1 MTFEMRERLCGA
13 CFVRL
18 PYFTGAG
25 DRKEAAMA
33 DRMNAF
39 YESLYDAAVQY
50 VQSGDFPAGGRYRA
64 MGECRECGAGQGE
77 KESGE
82 RGAEYAVRVRLTL
95 KMRGR
100 IAAEKVLEHYW
111 QGGVIASGG
120 ARRQAKNRRDKD
132 GKIT

>member
-18 PYFTGAG
+18 PYFTGG

-39 YESLYDAAVQY
+39 YESLYDAAVQS
-50 VQSGDFPAGGRYRA
+50 VQSGDLPAGGRYRA
-64 MGECRECGAGQGE
+64 VGECRECGAGQGE

-100 IAAEKVLEHYW
+100 TAAEKVLEHYW
-111 QGGVIASGG
+111 QGGVIACVS
-120 ARRQAKNRRDKD
+120 ARRQNRNKD

>member
-64 MGECRECGAGQGE
+64 VGECRECCAGQSE
-77 KESGE
+77 EESGE

-95 KMRGR
+95 KVRGR
-100 IAAEKVLEHYW
+100 TAAEKVLEHYW

-120 ARRQAKNRRDKD
+120 ARRRNRDKD

>member
-18 PYFTGAG
+18 PYFTGG

-50 VQSGDFPAGGRYRA
+50 VQSGDLPAGGRYRA
-64 MGECRECGAGQGE
+64 VGECRECGAGQGGE
-77 KESGE
+77 GNGE
-82 RGAEYAVRVRLTL
+82 RGAEYEVRVRLLL
-95 KMRGR
+95 KVRGR
-100 IAAEKVLEHYW
+100 TAAEKVLEHYW
-111 QGGVIASGG
+111 QGGVIACVS
-120 ARRQAKNRRDKD
+120 ARRQNRNKD

>member
-18 PYFTGAG
+18 PYFTGG

-50 VQSGDFPAGGRYRA
+50 VQSEDLPAGGRYRA
-64 MGECRECGAGQGE
+64 VGECRECGAGQGE

-100 IAAEKVLEHYW
+100 TAAEKVLEHYW
-111 QGGVIASGG
+111 QGGVIACVS
-120 ARRQAKNRRDKD
+120 ARRQNRNKD

>member
-18 PYFTGAG
+18 PYFTGG

-64 MGECRECGAGQGE
+64 VGECRECCAGQSE
-77 KESGE
+77 EDNGE

-111 QGGVIASGG
+111 RDGVIVSGS
-120 ARRQAKNRRDKD
+120 ARRRNRDKD

>member
-18 PYFTGAG
+18 PYFTGG

-64 MGECRECGAGQGE
+64 MGECRECGAGQSE
-77 KESGE
+77 EDNGE

-111 QGGVIASGG
+111 QGGVIVSGG

>member
-18 PYFTGAG
+18 PYFMGG
-25 DRKEAAMA
+25 GKEAANA

-64 MGECRECGAGQGE
+64 VGECRECGAGQGE

-100 IAAEKVLEHYW
+100 TAAEKVLEHYW
-111 QGGVIASGG
+111 QGGVIACVS
-120 ARRQAKNRRDKD
+120 ARRQNRNKD

>member
-18 PYFTGAG
+18 PYFTGG
-25 DRKEAAMA
+25 GKEAAKA

-64 MGECRECGAGQGE
+64 VGECRECGAWQG
-77 KESGE
+77 GE
-82 RGAEYAVRVRLTL
+82 GNGECGAEYEVRVRLLL
-95 KMRGR
+95 KVRGR
-100 IAAEKVLEHYW
+100 TAAEKVLEHYW
-111 QGGVIASGG
+111 QGGVIACVS
-120 ARRQAKNRRDKD
+120 ARRQNRNKD

>member
-18 PYFTGAG
+18 PYFTGG
-25 DRKEAAMA
+25 GKEAANA

-50 VQSGDFPAGGRYRA
+50 VQSGDLPAGGRYRA
-64 MGECRECGAGQGE
+64 VGECRECGAGQGE

-100 IAAEKVLEHYW
+100 TAAEKVLEHYW
-111 QGGVIASGG
+111 QGGVIACVS
-120 ARRQAKNRRDKD
+120 ARRQNRNKD

>member
-18 PYFTGAG
+18 PYFTGG

-64 MGECRECGAGQGE
+64 VGECRECGAWQG
-77 KESGE
+77 GE
-82 RGAEYAVRVRLTL
+82 GNGECGAEYEVRVRLLL
-95 KMRGR
+95 KVRGR
-100 IAAEKVLEHYW
+100 TAAEKVLEHYW
-111 QGGVIASGG
+111 QGGVIACVS
-120 ARRQAKNRRDKD
+120 ARRQNRNKD